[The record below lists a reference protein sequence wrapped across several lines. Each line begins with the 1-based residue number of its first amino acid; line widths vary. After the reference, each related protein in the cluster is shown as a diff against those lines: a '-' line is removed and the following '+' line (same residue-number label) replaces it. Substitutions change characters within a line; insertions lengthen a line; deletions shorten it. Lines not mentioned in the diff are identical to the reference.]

1 METVRSGA
9 IVLAPIDDSE
19 LRDIHALMSR
29 YADRPMEFA
38 GTTLAHLDKRER
50 LSTVFT
56 VDHSDSDTYRIEG
69 RCRFR
74 LVPSSRP

>member
-29 YADRPMEFA
+29 YADRPWSSRVRPSRIF
-38 GTTLAHLDKRER
+38 DKRER